1 MRRIHVN
8 ARWPVHSIV
17 FVHDNRRLPL
27 QIAEKAREAAEHS
40 QQTAAEHWDAK
51 GKAQQMLLRAV
62 DLADDAA
69 IKAQQARTR
78 AMLLAHKLEL
88 VIHTYTGDAGWPQP
102 PEDG

>member
-1 MRRIHVN
+1 M
-8 ARWPVHSIV
+8 
-17 FVHDNRRLPL
+17 LL
-27 QIAEKAREAAEHS
+27 QIAEKAREAAEQS

-78 AMLLAHKLEL
+78 SMLLAHKLEL
-88 VIHTYTGDAGWPQP
+88 VIHTYTGEAGWPQP